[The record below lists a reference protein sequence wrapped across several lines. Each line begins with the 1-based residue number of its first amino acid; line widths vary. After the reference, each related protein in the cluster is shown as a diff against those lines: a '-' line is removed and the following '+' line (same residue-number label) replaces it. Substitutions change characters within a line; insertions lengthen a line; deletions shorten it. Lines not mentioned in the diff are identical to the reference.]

1 MIDQHLGQA
10 AFRLGFY
17 IAFVS
22 GILVFLTE
30 PASAERAIS
39 LLTLIIS
46 VSFLVVV
53 ALLVRLGG
61 RHERNRRE

>member
-1 MIDQHLGQA
+1 MIDQHIGHA

-17 IAFVS
+17 LAFVS
-22 GILVFLTE
+22 GILYFLTE
-30 PASAERAIS
+30 PSSAERAIS

-53 ALLVRLGG
+53 VILVRLGG
-61 RHERNRRE
+61 RHERSRKE